1 MGQKGCGACEGTDP
15 MTWTFHD
22 SYKTQEA
29 AKEEGEN
36 IVKVGLAKGVK
47 VVKEGK
53 KSRPFLLY
61 VLPLKEREE
70 K

>member
-1 MGQKGCGACEGTDP
+1 MN
-15 MTWTFHD
+15 TWVFHD
-22 SYKTQEA
+22 SYKTQEDA
-29 AKEEGEN
+29 QQEGES
-36 IVKVGLAKGVK
+36 IVKIGLAKGVK

-61 VLPLKEREE
+61 MLPLNETKGE

>member
-1 MGQKGCGACEGTDP
+1 MSDYI
-15 MTWTFHD
+15 FHD
-22 SYKTQEA
+22 SYKTRED
-29 AKEEGEN
+29 AKIEGEN

-61 VLPLKEREE
+61 MLPLK
-70 K
+70 KV

>member
-1 MGQKGCGACEGTDP
+1 MSDYI
-15 MTWTFHD
+15 FHD
-22 SYKTQEA
+22 SYKTQED
-29 AKEEGEN
+29 AKVEGEN

-47 VVKEGK
+47 IVKEGK
-53 KSRPFLLY
+53 KSRPYLLY